1 MALNTSYIVLIFFW
15 ILILS
20 FNRKEIKFANT
31 LTSSDKRY
39 IYWTQVVIFLGVLLR
54 TVSLSS
60 LPAGVFPDEAISG
73 YDSWCLANY
82 GVDQHLSSYPV
93 YLRSWGSGQ
102 SVLYAYL
109 GVPFIKLFGLS
120 ESVYR
125 LPMALISSISIVFFY
140 YAFRKY
146 SKNYLLV
153 FVVILILFLNPWHIM
168 KSRWALDCNLAPDFI
183 LFAVSFVILGYYT
196 LSERRQT
203 VYYVVGCI
211 FLVLA
216 AYSYG
221 VSWFMLPF
229 FILFLGVYL
238 YRNKK
243 IKIYQIGLCIAV
255 MAVLAFPLILFA
267 VNLVSGGEQYR
278 LGILTITQ
286 LKESRHA
293 ETTLL
298 ASKSF
303 SDVLFFVWEAFRLI
317 LLGDDKL
324 VWNGFRYIGQFYN
337 LLGIPFFILAYIR
350 LIKKKE
356 FNLFDRLFTLWLLA
370 SLPII
375 LLVGPNTNHW
385 NILWFPIIYFVVRG
399 LVFCIEKT
407 QQARVVAISII
418 CVLTAIFTVKYI
430 SFFNARNPVNN
441 WFSKGIEQHIRFVG
455 QKDFDKVY
463 YSPDVIHVTSL
474 FYAPVSPYLFDKTK
488 EIKKTDMPI
497 EHMKRYSNNY
507 FYLPEQIL
515 PTPRTAYI
523 IPNYDMVKYVIE
535 YDKFNVDRGDL
546 YTLLWTNT
554 N

>member
-15 ILILS
+15 LLILL
-20 FNRKEIKFANT
+20 FNRREIKFANT
-31 LTSSDKRY
+31 LAISDKRY
-39 IYWTQVVIFLGVLLR
+39 IYWVQIVIILGVLLR

-73 YDSWCLANY
+73 YDSWCLAHY

-102 SVLYAYL
+102 SALYAYL
-109 GVPFIKLFGLS
+109 GIPFIKLFGLS
-120 ESVYR
+120 ASVYR
-125 LPMALISSISIVFFY
+125 LPMALISCTSIILFY

-146 SKNYLLV
+146 SKNYLSVFIVALV
-153 FVVILILFLNPWHIM
+153 FFLNPWHIM
-168 KSRWALDCNLAPDFI
+168 KSRWALDCNLTPDLI
-183 LFAVSFVILGYYT
+183 LISVSLLVFGYNS
-196 LSERRQT
+196 LSGKKQSL
-203 VYYVVGCI
+203 YYAASCA

-216 AYSYG
+216 AYGYG
-221 VSWFMLPF
+221 VGWFMLPF
-229 FILFLGVYL
+229 FTLFLGIYL
-238 YRNKK
+238 YRKRR
-243 IKIYQIGLCIAV
+243 IKIYQIGLCIFV
-255 MAVLAFPLILFA
+255 MAVLVFPLILFA
-267 VNLVSGGEQYR
+267 INLVSGGEQYQ
-278 LGILTITQ
+278 LGTLTVTQ

-298 ASKSF
+298 TSRSF
-303 SDVLFFVWEAFRLI
+303 SDVIFFVWEAFRLI

-337 LLGIPFFILAYIR
+337 LLGIPFFIFAYIR

-375 LLVGPNTNHW
+375 LLVGPNANHW
-385 NILWFPIIYFVVRG
+385 NILWFPVIYFVARG
-399 LVFCIEKT
+399 LVFCIEKVL
-407 QQARVVAISII
+407 QARVVAISAI
-418 CVLTAIFTVKYI
+418 CVLTVIFTVKYV
-430 SFFNARNPVNN
+430 SFFNEQNPVNN
-441 WFSKGIEQHIRFVG
+441 WFAKGIEQHIRFVE

-463 YSPDVIHVTSL
+463 YSSDVIHVTSL

-488 EIKKTDMPI
+488 ETKETDMPI

-507 FYLPEQIL
+507 FGLPEQIL
-515 PTPRTAYI
+515 PAPRTAYI
-523 IPNYDMVKYVIE
+523 ISNQDLKKYIIE
-535 YDKFNVDRGDL
+535 YDKFNVDTGDL
-546 YTLLWTNT
+546 YTLFWTNT